1 MIRNCFIYLLLSISC
16 LTSCVADEEATT
28 GSLHGTIKD
37 SENGN
42 LLKGCLVVISPTGKS
57 ITTGDD
63 GSFSFDNLA
72 AGVFSI
78 DVSKNDYEPAKKE
91 VTIVAGQPNKAD
103 MQLTKQMPK
112 LSVNKINLDFSD
124 SETELPIEIRNDGKS
139 TLKWEISTGT
149 KWIKINPTSGTST
162 KDIASVLIS
171 VDRTGLSKGDYNGS
185 INITSNGGTATIKVN
200 MSIKGA
206 VLKVTPSTL
215 DFGEIETSK
224 ELFISN
230 ETEIGSITYS
240 IQPSVNWIILSSNEG
255 TVDTNT
261 DKIKVL
267 VNRDGLATND
277 YNEKLTINTKDG
289 RKEISVI
296 VKQIERTVAK
306 VGIGSSFSD
315 ITETSFSIK
324 GTILSTGGH
333 EISSYGHCW
342 SEHDTPTIEN
352 DNKNNFGNS
361 TEIREFTSNI
371 SGLDAGKTYYVR
383 AYAVNNKGT
392 VYSEQR
398 NITMPYIKKP
408 IVKTQGATDIGKDVA
423 TLNGNITDNGG
434 DKIIECGFYYGT
446 SENTEIKKSLGDN
459 SLSALKLV
467 LTNLKESTTYYYKA
481 YATNS
486 KGTAYG
492 EVMSFKTL
500 SENALTVET
509 KSATDITTK
518 SATLNGT
525 VLDRGSSNI
534 TEYGFYYGTNENTTN
549 KKKLENSMDELKL
562 NLTELAEGTT
572 YYYKAYATNSKGT
585 SYGEVLNFTTL
596 PNIEFSNV
604 SVSNITP
611 TTASVV
617 YSISL
622 AGKTIT
628 ETGVEYSTQ
637 SNFNNA
643 VQSIGSIVHGTV
655 SIELSSLSEN
665 TQYYIR
671 PYTILNSSYKTVG
684 NRVSFGTKAYLR
696 IPPTKPIISNISGN
710 SATATSTV
718 TIDPYDE
725 IIEAGMECSKDYYW
739 ENSSGYKLF
748 TGTVQSDGTLKVD
761 VTNLHQ
767 DFSYNAAFIRAY
779 VITKN
784 VGKLTSP
791 HNYFV
796 FSFYVI
802 GPLTSSVIIALPLMF
817 CCLYKKKWGYCLLLI
832 LDNKKEK
839 RHKYFYSFY
848 HFNRRI
854 IL

>member
-1 MIRNCFIYLLLSISC
+1 MLSISC

-324 GTILSTGGH
+324 GIILSTGGH

-718 TIDPYDE
+718 IIDPYDE

-791 HNYFV
+791 HNYFE
-796 FSFYVI
+796 F
-802 GPLTSSVIIALPLMF
+802 
-817 CCLYKKKWGYCLLLI
+817 K
-832 LDNKKEK
+832 
-839 RHKYFYSFY
+839 
-848 HFNRRI
+848 
-854 IL
+854 

>member
-78 DVSKNDYEPAKKE
+78 DVSKNDYDPAKKE

-791 HNYFV
+791 HNYFE
-796 FSFYVI
+796 F
-802 GPLTSSVIIALPLMF
+802 
-817 CCLYKKKWGYCLLLI
+817 K
-832 LDNKKEK
+832 
-839 RHKYFYSFY
+839 
-848 HFNRRI
+848 
-854 IL
+854 

>member
-1 MIRNCFIYLLLSISC
+1 MLSISC

-643 VQSIGSIVHGTV
+643 VQSIGSIVHGAV

-791 HNYFV
+791 HNYFE
-796 FSFYVI
+796 F
-802 GPLTSSVIIALPLMF
+802 
-817 CCLYKKKWGYCLLLI
+817 K
-832 LDNKKEK
+832 
-839 RHKYFYSFY
+839 
-848 HFNRRI
+848 
-854 IL
+854 

>member
-72 AGVFSI
+72 AGIFSI

-230 ETEIGSITYS
+230 ETEIGSIAYS

-277 YNEKLTINTKDG
+277 YNEKLAINTKDG

-342 SEHDTPTIEN
+342 SEHDIPTIEN
-352 DNKNNFGNS
+352 NKNNFGNS

-371 SGLDAGKTYYVR
+371 SGLDVGKTYYVR
-383 AYAVNNKGT
+383 AYAVNDKGT

-398 NITMPYIKKP
+398 NITMPYIKEP
-408 IVKTQGATDIGKDVA
+408 IVKTQGATDIDKDVA

-459 SLSALKLV
+459 SLSALKLA
-467 LTNLKESTTYYYKA
+467 LTNLKEGTTYYYKA

-500 SENALTVET
+500 SENAPTVET
-509 KSATDITTK
+509 KSATGITTK

-534 TEYGFYYGTNENTTN
+534 TECGFYYGTSENTTN

-572 YYYKAYATNSKGT
+572 YYYKAYAINSKGMA
-585 SYGEVLNFTTL
+585 YGEVLNFTTL

-622 AGKTIT
+622 AGKTVT

-655 SIELSSLSEN
+655 SIELNSLSEN

-696 IPPTKPIISNISGN
+696 IPPTKPIMSNISGN

-739 ENSSGYKLF
+739 ESSSGYKLF

-761 VTNLHQ
+761 VTNLYQ

-779 VITKN
+779 VVTKN

-791 HNYFV
+791 HNYFE
-796 FSFYVI
+796 F
-802 GPLTSSVIIALPLMF
+802 
-817 CCLYKKKWGYCLLLI
+817 K
-832 LDNKKEK
+832 
-839 RHKYFYSFY
+839 
-848 HFNRRI
+848 
-854 IL
+854 

>member
-718 TIDPYDE
+718 TIDPYEE

-791 HNYFV
+791 HNYFE
-796 FSFYVI
+796 F
-802 GPLTSSVIIALPLMF
+802 
-817 CCLYKKKWGYCLLLI
+817 K
-832 LDNKKEK
+832 
-839 RHKYFYSFY
+839 
-848 HFNRRI
+848 
-854 IL
+854 

>member
-1 MIRNCFIYLLLSISC
+1 
-16 LTSCVADEEATT
+16 
-28 GSLHGTIKD
+28 
-37 SENGN
+37 
-42 LLKGCLVVISPTGKS
+42 
-57 ITTGDD
+57 
-63 GSFSFDNLA
+63 
-72 AGVFSI
+72 
-78 DVSKNDYEPAKKE
+78 
-91 VTIVAGQPNKAD
+91 
-103 MQLTKQMPK
+103 
-112 LSVNKINLDFSD
+112 
-124 SETELPIEIRNDGKS
+124 
-139 TLKWEISTGT
+139 
-149 KWIKINPTSGTST
+149 
-162 KDIASVLIS
+162 
-171 VDRTGLSKGDYNGS
+171 
-185 INITSNGGTATIKVN
+185 

-289 RKEISVI
+289 RKEISII

-486 KGTAYG
+486 KGT
-492 EVMSFKTL
+492 
-500 SENALTVET
+500 
-509 KSATDITTK
+509 
-518 SATLNGT
+518 
-525 VLDRGSSNI
+525 
-534 TEYGFYYGTNENTTN
+534 
-549 KKKLENSMDELKL
+549 
-562 NLTELAEGTT
+562 
-572 YYYKAYATNSKGT
+572 

-718 TIDPYDE
+718 TIST
-725 IIEAGMECSKDYYW
+725 A
-739 ENSSGYKLF
+739 
-748 TGTVQSDGTLKVD
+748 TLKRKIIKMPKVMD
-761 VTNLHQ
+761 
-767 DFSYNAAFIRAY
+767 
-779 VITKN
+779 
-784 VGKLTSP
+784 
-791 HNYFV
+791 
-796 FSFYVI
+796 
-802 GPLTSSVIIALPLMF
+802 SSIFLM
-817 CCLYKKKWGYCLLLI
+817 
-832 LDNKKEK
+832 
-839 RHKYFYSFY
+839 
-848 HFNRRI
+848 
-854 IL
+854 

>member
-1 MIRNCFIYLLLSISC
+1 MLSISC

-333 EISSYGHCW
+333 EISSYG
-342 SEHDTPTIEN
+342 HDTPTIEN

-791 HNYFV
+791 HNYFE
-796 FSFYVI
+796 F
-802 GPLTSSVIIALPLMF
+802 
-817 CCLYKKKWGYCLLLI
+817 K
-832 LDNKKEK
+832 
-839 RHKYFYSFY
+839 
-848 HFNRRI
+848 
-854 IL
+854 

>member
-1 MIRNCFIYLLLSISC
+1 MLSISC

-518 SATLNGT
+518 SATLNVT

-791 HNYFV
+791 HNYFE
-796 FSFYVI
+796 F
-802 GPLTSSVIIALPLMF
+802 
-817 CCLYKKKWGYCLLLI
+817 K
-832 LDNKKEK
+832 
-839 RHKYFYSFY
+839 
-848 HFNRRI
+848 
-854 IL
+854 

>member
-643 VQSIGSIVHGTV
+643 VQSIGSIVHGAV

-791 HNYFV
+791 HNYFE
-796 FSFYVI
+796 F
-802 GPLTSSVIIALPLMF
+802 
-817 CCLYKKKWGYCLLLI
+817 K
-832 LDNKKEK
+832 
-839 RHKYFYSFY
+839 
-848 HFNRRI
+848 
-854 IL
+854 

>member
-1 MIRNCFIYLLLSISC
+1 MIRNCFVYLLPLILC
-16 LTSCVADEEATT
+16 LVSCVANEEATT
-28 GSLHGTIKD
+28 GSLYGTIKD
-37 SENGN
+37 SENGD

-78 DVSKNDYEPAKKE
+78 DVSKNDYESAKKE
-91 VTIVAGQPNKAD
+91 VTIVAGERSNAD
-103 MQLTKQMPK
+103 MQLTKEMPK
-112 LSVNKINLDFSD
+112 LLVNKTILDFSD
-124 SETELPIEIRNDGKS
+124 SETELPIEISNGGKS

-149 KWIKINPTSGTST
+149 KWIKINPTTGSTT

-371 SGLDAGKTYYVR
+371 SGLGVGKTYYVR
-383 AYAVNNKGT
+383 AYAVNDKGT
-392 VYSEQR
+392 VYSEQK
-398 NITMPYIKKP
+398 NITMPYIEKP
-408 IVKTQGATDIGKDVA
+408 TVKTETATNIDKDIA
-423 TLNGNITDNGG
+423 TLNGTIIDNGG

-446 SENTEIKKSLGDN
+446 NINPEIKKTLGDN
-459 SLSALKLV
+459 NSLTLKLV
-467 LTNLKESTTYYYKA
+467 LTNLK
-481 YATNS
+481 
-486 KGTAYG
+486 
-492 EVMSFKTL
+492 
-500 SENALTVET
+500 
-509 KSATDITTK
+509 
-518 SATLNGT
+518 
-525 VLDRGSSNI
+525 
-534 TEYGFYYGTNENTTN
+534 
-549 KKKLENSMDELKL
+549 
-562 NLTELAEGTT
+562 EGTT

-585 SYGEVLNFTTL
+585 SYGEVLSFNLNSDIHLTTNGTNVL
-596 PNIEFSNV
+596 KTYTPSGGEKTFNILSNTDW
-604 SVSNITP
+604 NIT
-611 TTASVV
+611 TSD
-617 YSISL
+617 SWF
-622 AGKTIT
+622 TI
-628 ETGVEYSTQ
+628 E
-637 SNFNNA
+637 
-643 VQSIGSIVHGTV
+643 
-655 SIELSSLSEN
+655 
-665 TQYYIR
+665 
-671 PYTILNSSYKTVG
+671 P
-684 NRVSFGTKAYLR
+684 
-696 IPPTKPIISNISGN
+696 ISGFGDR
-710 SATATSTV
+710 TV
-718 TIDPYDE
+718 VVKV
-725 IIEAGMECSKDYYW
+725 EADKKG
-739 ENSSGYKLF
+739 LTR
-748 TGTVQSDGTLKVD
+748 TGHLYIHYANKSVDIQILQSPS
-761 VTNLHQ
+761 N
-767 DFSYNAAFIRAY
+767 
-779 VITKN
+779 
-784 VGKLTSP
+784 
-791 HNYFV
+791 
-796 FSFYVI
+796 
-802 GPLTSSVIIALPLMF
+802 
-817 CCLYKKKWGYCLLLI
+817 
-832 LDNKKEK
+832 
-839 RHKYFYSFY
+839 
-848 HFNRRI
+848 
-854 IL
+854 

>member
-1 MIRNCFIYLLLSISC
+1 M
-16 LTSCVADEEATT
+16 
-28 GSLHGTIKD
+28 
-37 SENGN
+37 
-42 LLKGCLVVISPTGKS
+42 
-57 ITTGDD
+57 
-63 GSFSFDNLA
+63 
-72 AGVFSI
+72 
-78 DVSKNDYEPAKKE
+78 
-91 VTIVAGQPNKAD
+91 
-103 MQLTKQMPK
+103 
-112 LSVNKINLDFSD
+112 
-124 SETELPIEIRNDGKS
+124 
-139 TLKWEISTGT
+139 
-149 KWIKINPTSGTST
+149 
-162 KDIASVLIS
+162 
-171 VDRTGLSKGDYNGS
+171 
-185 INITSNGGTATIKVN
+185 
-200 MSIKGA
+200 
-206 VLKVTPSTL
+206 
-215 DFGEIETSK
+215 
-224 ELFISN
+224 
-230 ETEIGSITYS
+230 
-240 IQPSVNWIILSSNEG
+240 SSNEG

-791 HNYFV
+791 HNYFE
-796 FSFYVI
+796 F
-802 GPLTSSVIIALPLMF
+802 
-817 CCLYKKKWGYCLLLI
+817 K
-832 LDNKKEK
+832 
-839 RHKYFYSFY
+839 
-848 HFNRRI
+848 
-854 IL
+854 

>member
-149 KWIKINPTSGTST
+149 KWIKINLTAGATT
-162 KDIASVLIS
+162 KDITSVLIS
-171 VDRTGLSKGDYNGS
+171 VDRTGLPKGDHNGS

-230 ETEIGSITYS
+230 ETEIGSIAYS

-277 YNEKLTINTKDG
+277 YNEKLTINAKDG
-289 RKEISVI
+289 RKEIPVI

-342 SEHDTPTIEN
+342 SEHDAPTIEN

-371 SGLDAGKTYYVR
+371 SGLDVGKTYYVR
-383 AYAVNNKGT
+383 AYAVNDKGT

-398 NITMPYIKKP
+398 NITMPYIEKP
-408 IVKTQGATDIGKDVA
+408 TVKTETATNIDKDIA
-423 TLNGNITDNGG
+423 TLNGTIIDNGG
-434 DKIIECGFYYGT
+434 DKIIECGFYYGI
-446 SENTEIKKSLGDN
+446 NINPEIKKTLGDN
-459 SLSALKLV
+459 NSSTLKLV
-467 LTNLKESTTYYYKA
+467 LTNLK
-481 YATNS
+481 
-486 KGTAYG
+486 
-492 EVMSFKTL
+492 
-500 SENALTVET
+500 
-509 KSATDITTK
+509 
-518 SATLNGT
+518 
-525 VLDRGSSNI
+525 
-534 TEYGFYYGTNENTTN
+534 
-549 KKKLENSMDELKL
+549 
-562 NLTELAEGTT
+562 EGTT

-585 SYGEVLNFTTL
+585 SYGEVLSFNLNSDIHLTTNGTNVL
-596 PNIEFSNV
+596 KTYTPSGGEKTFNILSNTDW
-604 SVSNITP
+604 NIT
-611 TTASVV
+611 TSD
-617 YSISL
+617 SWF
-622 AGKTIT
+622 TI
-628 ETGVEYSTQ
+628 E
-637 SNFNNA
+637 
-643 VQSIGSIVHGTV
+643 
-655 SIELSSLSEN
+655 
-665 TQYYIR
+665 
-671 PYTILNSSYKTVG
+671 P
-684 NRVSFGTKAYLR
+684 
-696 IPPTKPIISNISGN
+696 ISGFGDR
-710 SATATSTV
+710 TV
-718 TIDPYDE
+718 VVKV
-725 IIEAGMECSKDYYW
+725 EADKKG
-739 ENSSGYKLF
+739 LTR
-748 TGTVQSDGTLKVD
+748 TGHLYIHYANKSVDIQILQSPS
-761 VTNLHQ
+761 N
-767 DFSYNAAFIRAY
+767 
-779 VITKN
+779 
-784 VGKLTSP
+784 
-791 HNYFV
+791 
-796 FSFYVI
+796 
-802 GPLTSSVIIALPLMF
+802 
-817 CCLYKKKWGYCLLLI
+817 
-832 LDNKKEK
+832 
-839 RHKYFYSFY
+839 
-848 HFNRRI
+848 
-854 IL
+854 

>member
-1 MIRNCFIYLLLSISC
+1 MLSISC

-718 TIDPYDE
+718 TIDPYNE

-791 HNYFV
+791 HNYFE
-796 FSFYVI
+796 F
-802 GPLTSSVIIALPLMF
+802 
-817 CCLYKKKWGYCLLLI
+817 K
-832 LDNKKEK
+832 
-839 RHKYFYSFY
+839 
-848 HFNRRI
+848 
-854 IL
+854 

>member
-481 YATNS
+481 SATNS

-791 HNYFV
+791 HNYFE
-796 FSFYVI
+796 F
-802 GPLTSSVIIALPLMF
+802 
-817 CCLYKKKWGYCLLLI
+817 K
-832 LDNKKEK
+832 
-839 RHKYFYSFY
+839 
-848 HFNRRI
+848 
-854 IL
+854 

>member
-1 MIRNCFIYLLLSISC
+1 MLSISC

-124 SETELPIEIRNDGKS
+124 SETEFPIEIRNDGKS

-486 KGTAYG
+486 KGT
-492 EVMSFKTL
+492 
-500 SENALTVET
+500 
-509 KSATDITTK
+509 
-518 SATLNGT
+518 
-525 VLDRGSSNI
+525 
-534 TEYGFYYGTNENTTN
+534 
-549 KKKLENSMDELKL
+549 
-562 NLTELAEGTT
+562 
-572 YYYKAYATNSKGT
+572 

-748 TGTVQSDGTLKVD
+748 TRTVQSDGTLKVD

-791 HNYFV
+791 HNYFE
-796 FSFYVI
+796 F
-802 GPLTSSVIIALPLMF
+802 
-817 CCLYKKKWGYCLLLI
+817 K
-832 LDNKKEK
+832 
-839 RHKYFYSFY
+839 
-848 HFNRRI
+848 
-854 IL
+854 

>member
-1 MIRNCFIYLLLSISC
+1 MLSISC

-767 DFSYNAAFIRAY
+767 DFSYKRACIRAY

-791 HNYFV
+791 HNYFE
-796 FSFYVI
+796 F
-802 GPLTSSVIIALPLMF
+802 
-817 CCLYKKKWGYCLLLI
+817 K
-832 LDNKKEK
+832 
-839 RHKYFYSFY
+839 
-848 HFNRRI
+848 
-854 IL
+854 

>member
-1 MIRNCFIYLLLSISC
+1 MLSISC

-408 IVKTQGATDIGKDVA
+408 IVKTQGSTDIGKDVA

-791 HNYFV
+791 HNYFE
-796 FSFYVI
+796 F
-802 GPLTSSVIIALPLMF
+802 
-817 CCLYKKKWGYCLLLI
+817 K
-832 LDNKKEK
+832 
-839 RHKYFYSFY
+839 
-848 HFNRRI
+848 
-854 IL
+854 

>member
-1 MIRNCFIYLLLSISC
+1 MLSISC

-352 DNKNNFGNS
+352 DNKNNFGYS

-791 HNYFV
+791 HNYFE
-796 FSFYVI
+796 F
-802 GPLTSSVIIALPLMF
+802 
-817 CCLYKKKWGYCLLLI
+817 K
-832 LDNKKEK
+832 
-839 RHKYFYSFY
+839 
-848 HFNRRI
+848 
-854 IL
+854 

>member
-1 MIRNCFIYLLLSISC
+1 MLSISC

-671 PYTILNSSYKTVG
+671 PYTILNCSYKTVG

-791 HNYFV
+791 HNYFE
-796 FSFYVI
+796 F
-802 GPLTSSVIIALPLMF
+802 
-817 CCLYKKKWGYCLLLI
+817 K
-832 LDNKKEK
+832 
-839 RHKYFYSFY
+839 
-848 HFNRRI
+848 
-854 IL
+854 

>member
-1 MIRNCFIYLLLSISC
+1 MLSISC

-383 AYAVNNKGT
+383 AYAVNSKGT

-643 VQSIGSIVHGTV
+643 IQSIGSIVHGTV

-791 HNYFV
+791 HNYFE
-796 FSFYVI
+796 F
-802 GPLTSSVIIALPLMF
+802 
-817 CCLYKKKWGYCLLLI
+817 K
-832 LDNKKEK
+832 
-839 RHKYFYSFY
+839 
-848 HFNRRI
+848 
-854 IL
+854 

>member
-1 MIRNCFIYLLLSISC
+1 MLSISC

-796 FSFYVI
+796 FI
-802 GPLTSSVIIALPLMF
+802 TIEQP
-817 CCLYKKKWGYCLLLI
+817 KLI
-832 LDNKKEK
+832 RNI
-839 RHKYFYSFY
+839 RV
-848 HFNRRI
+848 
-854 IL
+854 

>member
-63 GSFSFDNLA
+63 GSFSCDNLA

-791 HNYFV
+791 HNYFE
-796 FSFYVI
+796 F
-802 GPLTSSVIIALPLMF
+802 
-817 CCLYKKKWGYCLLLI
+817 K
-832 LDNKKEK
+832 
-839 RHKYFYSFY
+839 
-848 HFNRRI
+848 
-854 IL
+854 

>member
-1 MIRNCFIYLLLSISC
+1 MLSISC

-562 NLTELAEGTT
+562 NLTELAESTT

-791 HNYFV
+791 HNYFE
-796 FSFYVI
+796 F
-802 GPLTSSVIIALPLMF
+802 
-817 CCLYKKKWGYCLLLI
+817 K
-832 LDNKKEK
+832 
-839 RHKYFYSFY
+839 
-848 HFNRRI
+848 
-854 IL
+854 

>member
-486 KGTAYG
+486 KGT
-492 EVMSFKTL
+492 
-500 SENALTVET
+500 
-509 KSATDITTK
+509 
-518 SATLNGT
+518 
-525 VLDRGSSNI
+525 
-534 TEYGFYYGTNENTTN
+534 
-549 KKKLENSMDELKL
+549 
-562 NLTELAEGTT
+562 
-572 YYYKAYATNSKGT
+572 

-791 HNYFV
+791 HNYFE
-796 FSFYVI
+796 F
-802 GPLTSSVIIALPLMF
+802 
-817 CCLYKKKWGYCLLLI
+817 K
-832 LDNKKEK
+832 
-839 RHKYFYSFY
+839 
-848 HFNRRI
+848 
-854 IL
+854 

>member
-1 MIRNCFIYLLLSISC
+1 MLSISC

-63 GSFSFDNLA
+63 GSFSLDNLA

-791 HNYFV
+791 HNYFE
-796 FSFYVI
+796 F
-802 GPLTSSVIIALPLMF
+802 
-817 CCLYKKKWGYCLLLI
+817 K
-832 LDNKKEK
+832 
-839 RHKYFYSFY
+839 
-848 HFNRRI
+848 
-854 IL
+854 

>member
-1 MIRNCFIYLLLSISC
+1 MLSISC

-791 HNYFV
+791 HNYFE
-796 FSFYVI
+796 FNLNSA
-802 GPLTSSVIIALPLMF
+802 T
-817 CCLYKKKWGYCLLLI
+817 LL
-832 LDNKKEK
+832 
-839 RHKYFYSFY
+839 
-848 HFNRRI
+848 
-854 IL
+854 

>member
-1 MIRNCFIYLLLSISC
+1 MLSISC

-149 KWIKINPTSGTST
+149 KWIKINPTTGSTT

-324 GTILSTGGH
+324 GIILSTGGH

-779 VITKN
+779 VVTKN

-791 HNYFV
+791 HNYFE
-796 FSFYVI
+796 F
-802 GPLTSSVIIALPLMF
+802 
-817 CCLYKKKWGYCLLLI
+817 K
-832 LDNKKEK
+832 
-839 RHKYFYSFY
+839 
-848 HFNRRI
+848 
-854 IL
+854 

>member
-1 MIRNCFIYLLLSISC
+1 MLSISC

-383 AYAVNNKGT
+383 AYAVNSKGT

-761 VTNLHQ
+761 VTNLYQ

-779 VITKN
+779 VVTKN

-791 HNYFV
+791 HNYFE
-796 FSFYVI
+796 F
-802 GPLTSSVIIALPLMF
+802 
-817 CCLYKKKWGYCLLLI
+817 K
-832 LDNKKEK
+832 
-839 RHKYFYSFY
+839 
-848 HFNRRI
+848 
-854 IL
+854 

>member
-1 MIRNCFIYLLLSISC
+1 
-16 LTSCVADEEATT
+16 VADEEATT

-434 DKIIECGFYYGT
+434 DKIIESGFYYGT

-791 HNYFV
+791 HNYFE
-796 FSFYVI
+796 F
-802 GPLTSSVIIALPLMF
+802 
-817 CCLYKKKWGYCLLLI
+817 K
-832 LDNKKEK
+832 
-839 RHKYFYSFY
+839 
-848 HFNRRI
+848 
-854 IL
+854 

>member
-1 MIRNCFIYLLLSISC
+1 
-16 LTSCVADEEATT
+16 
-28 GSLHGTIKD
+28 
-37 SENGN
+37 
-42 LLKGCLVVISPTGKS
+42 
-57 ITTGDD
+57 
-63 GSFSFDNLA
+63 
-72 AGVFSI
+72 
-78 DVSKNDYEPAKKE
+78 
-91 VTIVAGQPNKAD
+91 
-103 MQLTKQMPK
+103 
-112 LSVNKINLDFSD
+112 
-124 SETELPIEIRNDGKS
+124 
-139 TLKWEISTGT
+139 
-149 KWIKINPTSGTST
+149 
-162 KDIASVLIS
+162 
-171 VDRTGLSKGDYNGS
+171 
-185 INITSNGGTATIKVN
+185 

-791 HNYFV
+791 HNYFE
-796 FSFYVI
+796 F
-802 GPLTSSVIIALPLMF
+802 
-817 CCLYKKKWGYCLLLI
+817 K
-832 LDNKKEK
+832 
-839 RHKYFYSFY
+839 
-848 HFNRRI
+848 
-854 IL
+854 

>member
-398 NITMPYIKKP
+398 NITMPYIKKT

-791 HNYFV
+791 HNYFE
-796 FSFYVI
+796 F
-802 GPLTSSVIIALPLMF
+802 
-817 CCLYKKKWGYCLLLI
+817 K
-832 LDNKKEK
+832 
-839 RHKYFYSFY
+839 
-848 HFNRRI
+848 
-854 IL
+854 

>member
-1 MIRNCFIYLLLSISC
+1 
-16 LTSCVADEEATT
+16 
-28 GSLHGTIKD
+28 
-37 SENGN
+37 
-42 LLKGCLVVISPTGKS
+42 
-57 ITTGDD
+57 
-63 GSFSFDNLA
+63 
-72 AGVFSI
+72 
-78 DVSKNDYEPAKKE
+78 
-91 VTIVAGQPNKAD
+91 
-103 MQLTKQMPK
+103 
-112 LSVNKINLDFSD
+112 
-124 SETELPIEIRNDGKS
+124 
-139 TLKWEISTGT
+139 
-149 KWIKINPTSGTST
+149 
-162 KDIASVLIS
+162 
-171 VDRTGLSKGDYNGS
+171 
-185 INITSNGGTATIKVN
+185 
-200 MSIKGA
+200 
-206 VLKVTPSTL
+206 
-215 DFGEIETSK
+215 
-224 ELFISN
+224 
-230 ETEIGSITYS
+230 
-240 IQPSVNWIILSSNEG
+240 LSSNEG

-791 HNYFV
+791 HNYFE
-796 FSFYVI
+796 F
-802 GPLTSSVIIALPLMF
+802 
-817 CCLYKKKWGYCLLLI
+817 K
-832 LDNKKEK
+832 
-839 RHKYFYSFY
+839 
-848 HFNRRI
+848 
-854 IL
+854 

>member
-1 MIRNCFIYLLLSISC
+1 MIRNCFVYLLPLILC
-16 LTSCVADEEATT
+16 LVSCVANEEATT
-28 GSLHGTIKD
+28 GSLYGTIKD
-37 SENGN
+37 SENGD

-791 HNYFV
+791 HNYFE
-796 FSFYVI
+796 F
-802 GPLTSSVIIALPLMF
+802 
-817 CCLYKKKWGYCLLLI
+817 K
-832 LDNKKEK
+832 
-839 RHKYFYSFY
+839 
-848 HFNRRI
+848 
-854 IL
+854 

>member
-1 MIRNCFIYLLLSISC
+1 
-16 LTSCVADEEATT
+16 VADEEATT

-486 KGTAYG
+486 KGT
-492 EVMSFKTL
+492 
-500 SENALTVET
+500 
-509 KSATDITTK
+509 
-518 SATLNGT
+518 
-525 VLDRGSSNI
+525 
-534 TEYGFYYGTNENTTN
+534 
-549 KKKLENSMDELKL
+549 
-562 NLTELAEGTT
+562 
-572 YYYKAYATNSKGT
+572 

-791 HNYFV
+791 HNYFE
-796 FSFYVI
+796 F
-802 GPLTSSVIIALPLMF
+802 
-817 CCLYKKKWGYCLLLI
+817 K
-832 LDNKKEK
+832 
-839 RHKYFYSFY
+839 
-848 HFNRRI
+848 
-854 IL
+854 

>member
-1 MIRNCFIYLLLSISC
+1 MLSISC

-534 TEYGFYYGTNENTTN
+534 TEYGFYCGTNENTTN

-791 HNYFV
+791 HNYFE
-796 FSFYVI
+796 F
-802 GPLTSSVIIALPLMF
+802 
-817 CCLYKKKWGYCLLLI
+817 K
-832 LDNKKEK
+832 
-839 RHKYFYSFY
+839 
-848 HFNRRI
+848 
-854 IL
+854 

>member
-1 MIRNCFIYLLLSISC
+1 MLSISC

-112 LSVNKINLDFSD
+112 LSVNKINL
-124 SETELPIEIRNDGKS
+124 EIRNDGKS

-791 HNYFV
+791 HNYFE
-796 FSFYVI
+796 F
-802 GPLTSSVIIALPLMF
+802 
-817 CCLYKKKWGYCLLLI
+817 K
-832 LDNKKEK
+832 
-839 RHKYFYSFY
+839 
-848 HFNRRI
+848 
-854 IL
+854 

>member
-1 MIRNCFIYLLLSISC
+1 MLSISC

-78 DVSKNDYEPAKKE
+78 DVSKNDYDPAKKE

-791 HNYFV
+791 HNYFE
-796 FSFYVI
+796 F
-802 GPLTSSVIIALPLMF
+802 
-817 CCLYKKKWGYCLLLI
+817 K
-832 LDNKKEK
+832 
-839 RHKYFYSFY
+839 
-848 HFNRRI
+848 
-854 IL
+854 

>member
-1 MIRNCFIYLLLSISC
+1 MLSISC

-78 DVSKNDYEPAKKE
+78 DVSKNDYEPSKKE
-91 VTIVAGQPNKAD
+91 VKIVAGQPIKAD
-103 MQLTKQMPK
+103 MQLTTQMPI
-112 LSVNKINLDFSD
+112 LTVNKINLDFSD

-791 HNYFV
+791 HNYFE
-796 FSFYVI
+796 F
-802 GPLTSSVIIALPLMF
+802 
-817 CCLYKKKWGYCLLLI
+817 K
-832 LDNKKEK
+832 
-839 RHKYFYSFY
+839 
-848 HFNRRI
+848 
-854 IL
+854 

>member
-1 MIRNCFIYLLLSISC
+1 MLSISC

-149 KWIKINPTSGTST
+149 KWIKINPTTGSTT

-324 GTILSTGGH
+324 GIILSTGGH

-383 AYAVNNKGT
+383 AYAVNSKGT

-718 TIDPYDE
+718 IIDPYDE

-761 VTNLHQ
+761 VTNLYQ

-779 VITKN
+779 VVTKN

-791 HNYFV
+791 HNYFE
-796 FSFYVI
+796 F
-802 GPLTSSVIIALPLMF
+802 
-817 CCLYKKKWGYCLLLI
+817 K
-832 LDNKKEK
+832 
-839 RHKYFYSFY
+839 
-848 HFNRRI
+848 
-854 IL
+854 

>member
-1 MIRNCFIYLLLSISC
+1 MLSISC

-748 TGTVQSDGTLKVD
+748 TGTIQSDGTLKVD

-791 HNYFV
+791 HNYFE
-796 FSFYVI
+796 F
-802 GPLTSSVIIALPLMF
+802 
-817 CCLYKKKWGYCLLLI
+817 K
-832 LDNKKEK
+832 
-839 RHKYFYSFY
+839 
-848 HFNRRI
+848 
-854 IL
+854 